1 MEGSAHRGAVSRPPP
16 GRRVGRFVVAAARP
30 EDDPA
35 IRALLRRQPMDGAIR
50 LSFEREP
57 SARLAAAVEG
67 ERHFTAVARERET
80 GRVVGLGSRAVR
92 SVWLDGEP
100 AKLGYLAQLRAPGLA
115 SCRRLVA
122 AGYDACEASR
132 RSDELPYDLT
142 SIVADN
148 VRARRLLERGLPG
161 LPAYRRLCRY
171 VTLTIPTVPRNG
183 PTRVRRGSVALLPA
197 VVACLG
203 RNLRRYQLAPLWT
216 EDDFRSAART
226 RGLEAGDFLVAGG
239 PGHVAGCVAV
249 WDQRGFKQVV
259 VRGYAP
265 PLGRLRLLVNAYM
278 RLVGLPRLPPPGRP
292 LALAHLSHL
301 AVDDDRQEVAV
312 ELIRAARRAAARR
325 GLDYLVL
332 GLAEANPMLPAL
344 RRAFPAR
351 ELVTLLYLTHRC
363 DGTRLDGLAS
373 RCPHLEAAVL

>member
-132 RSDELPYDLT
+132 QRVQLT
-142 SIVADN
+142 RPKAETE
-148 VRARRLLERGLPG
+148 ARFN
-161 LPAYRRLCRY
+161 LCHFAF
-171 VTLTIPTVPRNG
+171 LG
-183 PTRVRRGSVALLPA
+183 QGSFD
-197 VVACLG
+197 
-203 RNLRRYQLAPLWT
+203 T
-216 EDDFRSAART
+216 DF
-226 RGLEAGDFLVAGG
+226 EAHF
-239 PGHVAGCVAV
+239 
-249 WDQRGFKQVV
+249 
-259 VRGYAP
+259 
-265 PLGRLRLLVNAYM
+265 
-278 RLVGLPRLPPPGRP
+278 VG
-292 LALAHLSHL
+292 S
-301 AVDDDRQEVAV
+301 
-312 ELIRAARRAAARR
+312 
-325 GLDYLVL
+325 
-332 GLAEANPMLPAL
+332 
-344 RRAFPAR
+344 
-351 ELVTLLYLTHRC
+351 
-363 DGTRLDGLAS
+363 
-373 RCPHLEAAVL
+373 